1 MKGIKVYQRPNRPAQ
16 VTAFLE
22 NLEPKFRDKLVL
34 QLYRLSQTPRAE
46 LREPHYKHFSIER
59 YQGTLTLD
67 HTTIRTE
74 AAGYTTKSYTVTAA
88 KTIGPVD
95 RNDMSYVPATT
106 VKDGRTLN
114 LSNVEWQVT
123 GTELVGGVL
132 MPSSYQ
138 AVATYSGAASYSA
151 ATGYVTTADYV
162 GEVSRDGVES
172 VTYQLTYLGEADA
185 SAGSEDGPWLLSV
198 LSTRW
203 PYILGGVGSAVLLIL
218 VTLLL
223 RSRREIRR
231 LRSEQESM
239 LPEDNDEEE
248 ESERETDS
256 TIS

>member
-1 MKGIKVYQRPNRPAQ
+1 
-16 VTAFLE
+16 
-22 NLEPKFRDKLVL
+22 
-34 QLYRLSQTPRAE
+34 
-46 LREPHYKHFSIER
+46 
-59 YQGTLTLD
+59 
-67 HTTIRTE
+67 
-74 AAGYTTKSYTVTAA
+74 
-88 KTIGPVD
+88 
-95 RNDMSYVPATT
+95 MSYVPATT

-162 GEVSRDGVES
+162 GEVSRDEVES

-239 LPEDNDEEE
+239 LPEDDDEEE

>member
-1 MKGIKVYQRPNRPAQ
+1 MI
-16 VTAFLE
+16 
-22 NLEPKFRDKLVL
+22 
-34 QLYRLSQTPRAE
+34 
-46 LREPHYKHFSIER
+46 
-59 YQGTLTLD
+59 
-67 HTTIRTE
+67 
-74 AAGYTTKSYTVTAA
+74 
-88 KTIGPVD
+88 
-95 RNDMSYVPATT
+95 
-106 VKDGRTLN
+106 
-114 LSNVEWQVT
+114 
-123 GTELVGGVL
+123 
-132 MPSSYQ
+132 
-138 AVATYSGAASYSA
+138 
-151 ATGYVTTADYV
+151 YV
-162 GEVSRDGVES
+162 GEVSRDEVES

-239 LPEDNDEEE
+239 LPEDDDEEE